1 MSSFRLA
8 LIEFINK
15 RKKEIQER
23 MQEEEKEKLILST
36 EDPTT
41 IGILDGVD
49 DTFKIIKKFNKY
61 YIQVYLLDDLKW
73 SYLTYHPRIVLGIS
87 DREFF
92 NLLTEKFNGEVGEY
106 IADIWFKNIE
116 DAQIAIKEFKPY
128 YDSYYLPRIIMRR
141 LDSYDSGGY
150 PTIL

>member
-141 LDSYDSGGY
+141 LDSYDSSGY